1 MWQPCCEE
9 VLVQRICCEFKVQG
23 FKVLLFVTYSIIQDI
38 ISSEM
43 KIRTGPLNGQ
53 CKKK

>member
-1 MWQPCCEE
+1 MMGRGSGRTETLVWQPCCEE
-9 VLVQRICCEFKVQG
+9 VLVQRICCELKVQG

-43 KIRTGPLNGQ
+43 
-53 CKKK
+53 